1 MKRTILILLTVLTIV
16 TLSASLGLISSGSTK
31 GTGDIGAR
39 LPTEDIGARL
49 PVDVKITPT
58 SFTPNLTA
66 TQAISIAREFAEK
79 GFNIPKPEVDALAAR
94 TTVALFTGKP
104 DVPGPKLADRRVG
117 VVVFDNFDYVSAY
130 VPYGSKATY
139 GDYRYTLILDDQSG
153 EVVYSVVIGKRLD
166 SLTHS
171 P

>member
-1 MKRTILILLTVLTIV
+1 MKRTILILLTALTIL
-16 TLSASLGLISSGSTK
+16 TLSASLGLISRGSAK
-31 GTGDIGAR
+31 G
-39 LPTEDIGARL
+39 TEDIGARL

-66 TQAISIAREFAEK
+66 AQAISIAREFAEK
-79 GFNIPKPEVDALAAR
+79 GFNIPKPEVDALSAR

-130 VPYGSKATY
+130 VPYGSTATF

-166 SLTHS
+166 PLPHS